1 MRLHRCWISVG
12 SRGGIRGGT
21 RGGGG
26 SGTGGKDG
34 TGDTG
39 GGVGIRGGGVFLGM
53 TLEEVDGESGDT
65 VSTLGPEASFVATMV
80 QGGGRSR

>member
-1 MRLHRCWISVG
+1 MRLHRRWISVG
-12 SRGGIRGGT
+12 SRGGIRGG
-21 RGGGG
+21 GG
-26 SGTGGKDG
+26 SGIGGKDG

-53 TLEEVDGESGDT
+53 TLEEVDGESGDA